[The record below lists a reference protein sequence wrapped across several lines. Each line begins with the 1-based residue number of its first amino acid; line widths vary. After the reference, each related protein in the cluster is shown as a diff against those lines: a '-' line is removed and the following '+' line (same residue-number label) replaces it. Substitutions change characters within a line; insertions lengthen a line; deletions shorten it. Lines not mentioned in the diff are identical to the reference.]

1 MKTTIKIA
9 AIAMIGMSLGIEAQE
24 KIVTENGAK
33 SDFIY
38 KDGKIG
44 IGSTTPEL
52 GISPDL
58 SRKLY
63 VNGGI
68 TLKGGA
74 KLSYDPNYYVHAYTE
89 FNGAIPE
96 ARFLNY
102 GYYGHRWETRIGTAM
117 VIMGNSNR
125 VGIGTTSPST
135 KLDVNG
141 EVKTNNGRLV
151 LRDNSIEEWATNGD
165 AQIAINY
172 LGYNKGTS
180 QFRDFSVYNGKA
192 GRIIFVKGSTGNVAI
207 NGKLESKEIKVTNTP
222 TADFVFED
230 NYNLPTLASI
240 EEHIKEKKHLPEI
253 APAKE
258 MEKNGVNIG
267 NFQIQLLQK
276 IEELTLYTIQ
286 QEKEIEQLRKEN
298 TEVKRL
304 NEKLLDVYK
313 RIELLENK
321 K

>member
-1 MKTTIKIA
+1 
-9 AIAMIGMSLGIEAQE
+9 
-24 KIVTENGAK
+24 
-33 SDFIY
+33 
-38 KDGKIG
+38 
-44 IGSTTPEL
+44 
-52 GISPDL
+52 
-58 SRKLY
+58 
-63 VNGGI
+63 
-68 TLKGGA
+68 
-74 KLSYDPNYYVHAYTE
+74 
-89 FNGAIPE
+89 
-96 ARFLNY
+96 
-102 GYYGHRWETRIGTAM
+102 M

-253 APAKE
+253 ASAKE
-258 MEKNGVNIG
+258 MEKNGVNVG

-286 QEKEIEQLRKEN
+286 QEKSLKKQDLKIERLEKEN
-298 TEVKRL
+298 QLLKS
-304 NEKLLDVYK
+304 LLDRVT
-313 RIELLENK
+313 RLEKIVKNK
-321 K
+321 N